1 MLRIGSGSLLFL
13 GWRLL
18 WRRLRIKK
26 DKMGEELKE
35 SLNFIKSRV
44 DISPEIGVVLGS
56 GLDYLVEVLEQP
68 VVLEGRDVPHYP
80 TPTVEGHAGRL
91 VFGKIS
97 GVDVLILQGRVH
109 LYEGYSLKEVAYPIY
124 LLAEM
129 GVKSLILTNA
139 AGGINLNFRPGDLM
153 LIWDHINFTFDNPL
167 IGTGFRPRFPDMS
180 TPYDPGYIRIAEEVA
195 LKLGV
200 RVQKGVLF
208 CTTGPCYETPAE
220 VRMIRM
226 LGGDAVSMST
236 VPEVIAAVQRKMKVL
251 GICCITNSSGD
262 GRLAHEEVIKKAK
275 SIRNKFIPFLRD
287 VIIRIKDVH

>member
-1 MLRIGSGSLLFL
+1 MGSLLL
-13 GWRLL
+13 KYGWRIL
-18 WRRLRIKK
+18 WRRFRATK
-26 DKMGEELKE
+26 DKMRDELKD
-35 SLNFIKSRV
+35 SLAFIKSRV
-44 DISPEIGVVLGS
+44 DVSPKIGVILGS
-56 GLDYLVEVLEQP
+56 GLGYFAEEVEEP
-68 VVLEGRDVPHYP
+68 IVLEGRDVPYYP
-80 TPTVEGHAGRL
+80 TPAVEGHAGRL

-109 LYEGYSLKEVAYPIY
+109 LYEGYSIREVTYPVH

-129 GVKSLILTNA
+129 GVRSLILTNA
-139 AGGINLNFRPGDLM
+139 AGGVNPNFCPGDLM
-153 LIWDHINFTFDNPL
+153 LIWDHVNFTFDNPL

-180 TPYDPGYIRIAEEVA
+180 APYDPGYIKIAEEVA
-195 LKLGV
+195 LNSGIK
-200 RVQKGVLF
+200 VQKGVLF

-262 GRLAHEEVIKKAK
+262 GRLSHQEVIKKAK
-275 SIRNKFIPFLRD
+275 SIRDKFIPLLKG
-287 VIIRIKDVH
+287 VIIRIKDVR